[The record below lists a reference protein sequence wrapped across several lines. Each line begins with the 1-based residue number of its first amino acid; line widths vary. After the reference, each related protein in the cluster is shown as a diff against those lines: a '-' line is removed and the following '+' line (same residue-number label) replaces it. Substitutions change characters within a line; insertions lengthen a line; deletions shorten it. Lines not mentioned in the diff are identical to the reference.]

1 MKMIGRTV
9 FLLFVTM
16 AFLTA
21 CSTPTVS
28 SDDSDEVSS
37 SSKKE
42 NQPESSSSS
51 VDKKESSSEVKRTSW
66 DYLNPDIDY
75 GELVDKRDGQIYKTV
90 KIGVQMWMAE
100 NLNYASSEGS
110 FCYGNSADSCAKY
123 GRLYT
128 WAAAMD
134 SAGVWSANGKGC
146 GDEVECLPTH
156 PVRGVCP
163 EGWHL
168 PTTDEWDPL
177 LDALNGYVVAGRALK
192 SRSGWYDNGDG
203 TDVAGFS
210 ALPAGTIQQN
220 GWSVGYHNAGD
231 ETGFWCSTQYG
242 SYDAI
247 YMHLFYNLD
256 LANTYRHG
264 KDNGYSVRCVNDSM
278 YLATPCKTKTEDKCE
293 YGELTDDR
301 DGQKYKTVKIG
312 DQWWMARNLNYADS
326 STTTS
331 LNGKSWCYNNE
342 SDSCSKYGRLYTWSA
357 AMDSVKLYRDKSID
371 CGYGKICS
379 LRDTVYGICPPGWHL
394 PSQYE
399 WNTLFR
405 AVVGGDK
412 ALKSQTGWTH
422 GDNGTDAYGFSAL
435 PAGGRYGDY
444 FGGVGDYTYCW
455 SASEYYS
462 GVSSMS
468 LSYDH
473 DDVDLFVMD
482 KGSAYS
488 IRCLKD

>member
-134 SAGVWSANGKGC
+134 SAGIWSANGKGC

-231 ETGFWCSTQYG
+231 ETGFAGCCIDKTNLLKRTETKVGETRQNAGFEQSAVIEVHRDATLRCSI
-242 SYDAI
+242 AI
-247 YMHLFYNLD
+247 VCDNK
-256 LANTYRHG
+256 G
-264 KDNGYSVRCVNDSM
+264 KQRNRTNGEPHQPECHW
-278 YLATPCKTKTEDKCE
+278 
-293 YGELTDDR
+293 TD
-301 DGQKYKTVKIG
+301 VIH
-312 DQWWMARNLNYADS
+312 S
-326 STTTS
+326 
-331 LNGKSWCYNNE
+331 
-342 SDSCSKYGRLYTWSA
+342 
-357 AMDSVKLYRDKSID
+357 
-371 CGYGKICS
+371 
-379 LRDTVYGICPPGWHL
+379 H
-394 PSQYE
+394 
-399 WNTLFR
+399 F
-405 AVVGGDK
+405 
-412 ALKSQTGWTH
+412 
-422 GDNGTDAYGFSAL
+422 
-435 PAGGRYGDY
+435 
-444 FGGVGDYTYCW
+444 
-455 SASEYYS
+455 
-462 GVSSMS
+462 
-468 LSYDH
+468 
-473 DDVDLFVMD
+473 
-482 KGSAYS
+482 
-488 IRCLKD
+488 LKDK